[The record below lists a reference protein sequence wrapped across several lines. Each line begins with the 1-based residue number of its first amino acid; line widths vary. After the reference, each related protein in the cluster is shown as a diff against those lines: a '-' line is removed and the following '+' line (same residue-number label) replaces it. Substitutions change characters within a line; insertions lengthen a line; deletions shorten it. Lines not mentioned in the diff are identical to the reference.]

1 MSKLSRLIG
10 MASKALGDKNPSTGA
25 SSHGASASGS
35 TDWRQMVRSAAD
47 AITGDGRDG
56 ARSDGARHPSSY
68 AAPHSAPQSAP
79 HAAPPAYNAGSAGL
93 TPPHAGSPRRGASA
107 NSSMTDA
114 DRAAIARYDYLVQ
127 TADPSRL
134 EQIHREAFERLT
146 PEQRAQVEARL
157 NESLPPHE
165 RPQGRDAGSLARAAT
180 RSEMMRPG
188 SLRSLL
194 GRVGG
199 AGGGRGGRAGATA
212 LAVGGVAA
220 AGGLL
225 AAVAGGAIVS
235 SMAGPLLAQAGELG
249 VDFDA
254 LADGIDPE
262 ALAGGFGDVA
272 GGFGEQVGD
281 QVSGLGDQVSGFGE
295 QLSNFEL
302 PGLGD
307 FFGR

>member
-10 MASKALGDKNPSTGA
+10 MTSKALGDKNGPSQPTG
-25 SSHGASASGS
+25 SGS

-56 ARSDGARHPSSY
+56 ARTDALPHPASPRSGT
-68 AAPHSAPQSAP
+68 ASAPPRA
-79 HAAPPAYNAGSAGL
+79 HGAVGL
-93 TPPHAGSPRRGASA
+93 TPPSAGAPRPSSSGTASM
-107 NSSMTDA
+107 SEA
-114 DRAAIARYDYLVQ
+114 DRSAIARYDYLVQ
-127 TADPSRL
+127 TADPARL

-146 PEQRAQVEARL
+146 PDQRAQVEARL
-157 NESLPPHE
+157 NESLAPHE
-165 RPQGRDAGSLARAAT
+165 RPNGRDAGSLARAAT

-188 SLRSLL
+188 SLRGLL
-194 GRVGG
+194 GR
-199 AGGGRGGRAGATA
+199 AGGRGGASA

-235 SMAGPLLAQAGELG
+235 SLAGPLLAQAGELG

-254 LADGIDPE
+254 LAGGIDPE
-262 ALAGGFGDVA
+262 AIAGGFGDVA
-272 GGFGEQVGD
+272 GGLGDTVGGVGE
-281 QVSGLGDQVSGFGE
+281 QVSGLGDQ
-295 QLSNFEL
+295 LSNFEI